1 MLKVATTVCATMIRL
16 LNVPFVA
23 GVANHAPACPL
34 SLVCANAVVG
44 PAIWPGNKLRRRALQ
59 FLFLPWIRPSS
70 EPPASSDRFGW
81 RVSCCRLCF
90 FFCSAP
96 GPDPVVPV
104 TVTVTNP
111 ATVSTAPVSVIV
123 RASTA
128 SAPVKY
134 RAGTVIC

>member
-1 MLKVATTVCATMIRL
+1 MFHLSRVWPITPQPVLSLWSVPTLSSARPYGQGINSGVGPSSFCFCHGYVLALNLLLHLTVL
-16 LNVPFVA
+16 A
-23 GVANHAPACPL
+23 GVSPAADC
-34 SLVCANAVVG
+34 V
-44 PAIWPGNKLRRRALQ
+44 
-59 FLFLPWIRPSS
+59 
-70 EPPASSDRFGW
+70 
-81 RVSCCRLCF
+81 F